1 MIMLKRNIYTDPAGW
16 AEMVVGTRRR
26 YAAVSAL
33 SALAG
38 AAIIILAGIEEGEWG
53 VTVCSILLI
62 FIFAVELP
70 LYYLR
75 ALRRLVTERRQLRRM
90 QEA

>member
-1 MIMLKRNIYTDPAGW
+1 ML
-16 AEMVVGTRRR
+16 VGTRRR
-26 YAAVSAL
+26 YVAVSAL

-38 AAIIILAGIEEGEWG
+38 AALIILAGIEEGEWG
-53 VTVCSILLI
+53 VSVCSSLLI

-75 ALRRLVTERRQLRRM
+75 ALRKLIKERRQPRHV